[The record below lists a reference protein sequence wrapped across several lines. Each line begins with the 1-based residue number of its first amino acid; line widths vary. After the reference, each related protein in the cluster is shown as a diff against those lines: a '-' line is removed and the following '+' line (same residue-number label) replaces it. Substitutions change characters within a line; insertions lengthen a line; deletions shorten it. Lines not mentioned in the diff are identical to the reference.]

1 MAFSAILGLAGNLY
15 AANKASQQAK
25 DAQALQMYQM
35 QQQQQAPPPVQGAPE
50 KLTINTAA

>member
-1 MAFSAILGLAGNLY
+1 MM
-15 AANKASQQAK
+15 QQ
-25 DAQALQMYQM
+25 